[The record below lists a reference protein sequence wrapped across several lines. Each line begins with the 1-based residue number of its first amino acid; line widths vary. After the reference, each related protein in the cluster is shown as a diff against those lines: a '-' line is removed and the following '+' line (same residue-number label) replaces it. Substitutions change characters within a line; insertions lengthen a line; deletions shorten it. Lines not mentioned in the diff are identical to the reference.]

1 MSRPVAS
8 REHATSVAA
17 VRYPPRPIPR
27 RGTAVQ
33 ADHSHDARRLAPVG
47 VFDSGVGGLTVLR
60 ALAGALPHEDFLYLG
75 DTARLPYG
83 TKSPASIRRYALQAA
98 GLLKARGIKCLVV
111 ACNTAS
117 AVALESLA
125 AGFAPVPVLG
135 VLEPGA
141 AAACRATRTGR
152 IAVIATESTVRG
164 GAYQRAIA
172 RLLPSAVV
180 SARACPLF
188 VALAEEGWTDG
199 PIVEAVAHRYLDELF
214 AGASADARPDTLVL
228 GCTHFPVVAPTL
240 HAVLG
245 PEVSIVDSAATTA
258 AALAGVLSERGLN
271 RPAASGGGS
280 LTLLATDGAARFAR
294 VGSTFLGRALDPAR
308 VEIVDIAG
316 GDPGPGNEP
325 GASH

>member
-27 RGTAVQ
+27 RVTAVQ

-316 GDPGPGNEP
+316 CDPGPGNEP